1 MWDTNKASRQE
12 ACTTY
17 VGHRCPLEYQRVPH
31 LGLPL
36 AWILKSQGKISRLGE
51 HPHSRWEFSQKI
63 GEQERTTRGNQS
75 FQKQIQFLYF
85 QVCLY
90 TFCYI

>member
-17 VGHRCPLEYQRVPH
+17 VGHWRPLEYQRVPL

-51 HPHSRWEFSQKI
+51 HPRSRWEFSQKNR
-63 GEQERTTRGNQS
+63 EQERTTWGNQS
-75 FQKQIQFLYF
+75 SQKLIRFLYF

-90 TFCYI
+90 TFCYT

>member
-17 VGHRCPLEYQRVPH
+17 VGHRRPLEYRRVPC

-36 AWILKSQGKISRLGE
+36 AWILKSQGKISRHGE
-51 HPHSRWEFSQKI
+51 HPRSRWEFSEKN
-63 GEQERTTRGNQS
+63 GEQERTTRQNQS
-75 FQKQIQFLYF
+75 FQKLIRFLHF

-90 TFCYI
+90 TFCYT